1 MTLLDLL
8 DLDLFAG
15 MPPNMTTHFEPTP
28 EFLDWFAD
36 QLQGSH
42 VFEVGAGQCQ
52 FAEALIERGVRVMA
66 IEPRASAETVRRC
79 ANFLLPMAMQK
90 VKVIRDCPV
99 TIVVA
104 RPDHSGW
111 FKILLDI
118 AHPQSR
124 IIYIGLDENLRV
136 DIPDTV
142 TLKTLYVNA
151 GGDDE
156 NVYEVIR

>member
-8 DLDLFAG
+8 DVDLFAG

-28 EFLDWFAD
+28 EFLDWFASK
-36 QLQGSH
+36 LQQDH
-42 VFEVGAGQCQ
+42 VFEVGAGQCK
-52 FAEALIERGVRVMA
+52 FSEALIERGVRVMA
-66 IEPRASAETVRRC
+66 IEPRVSDETMRRC
-79 ANFLLPMAMQK
+79 ANFVLPMAMQK
-90 VKVIRDCPV
+90 VTVIRECPV
-99 TIVVA
+99 VIVVA

-118 AHPQSR
+118 AHAQSR
-124 IIYIGLDENLRV
+124 IIYIGLDENLLI

-151 GGDDE
+151 GEDDE